1 MSHNAYY
8 VNSYVARRT
17 LHRNCGKACGNVLN
31 CATKA
36 PKINGYSKLN
46 RIWSL
51 VLLLKNRQKN
61 LKNAPIFRLLRNP
74 LGQQPIFTRV
84 LFNACAIIPEMAA
97 VWFGTSGFSY
107 KEWRP
112 AFYPEGLSDKQ
123 FLQFYSTRLNS
134 VEIDST
140 FYRMPSAKTIEAWRL
155 ATPEDFK
162 FTLKASQ
169 QITHRQRLKLPS
181 DALDYF
187 MNVVPGLGSRLGMV
201 LFQLPPFFKCD
212 RGKLE
217 AFLSVLPRGIPAA
230 FEFRHDS
237 WFNSEVYGLL
247 RKHNVALCIHDAD
260 EHTTPVE
267 LTAPFTYIRLRR
279 SVYSAS
285 LRKEWQ
291 DRIRTWAADS
301 IEVFAYIKHEDNP
314 DAPQIALEFASGLR

>member
-1 MSHNAYY
+1 L
-8 VNSYVARRT
+8 T
-17 LHRNCGKACGNVLN
+17 G
-31 CATKA
+31 
-36 PKINGYSKLN
+36 
-46 RIWSL
+46 
-51 VLLLKNRQKN
+51 
-61 LKNAPIFRLLRNP
+61 
-74 LGQQPIFTRV
+74 V
-84 LFNACAIIPEMAA
+84 LFAACAIIPEMMP

-155 ATPEDFK
+155 ATPEGFK

-187 MNVVPGLGSRLGMV
+187 MNVVPGLGHRLGMV

-212 RGKLE
+212 REKLE

-237 WFNSEVYGLL
+237 WFTNEVYGLL
-247 RKHNVALCIHDAD
+247 RKHEVALCIHDAD

-279 SVYSAS
+279 SVYGAS

-291 DRIRTWAADS
+291 DRIRTWAADG

>member
-1 MSHNAYY
+1 VFIY
-8 VNSYVARRT
+8 
-17 LHRNCGKACGNVLN
+17 
-31 CATKA
+31 
-36 PKINGYSKLN
+36 
-46 RIWSL
+46 
-51 VLLLKNRQKN
+51 
-61 LKNAPIFRLLRNP
+61 RLRDNP
-74 LGQQPIFTRV
+74 QMMP
-84 LFNACAIIPEMAA
+84 

-123 FLQFYSTRLNS
+123 FLQFYATRLNS

-140 FYRMPSAKTIEAWRL
+140 FYRMPSAKTIEAWRV
-155 ATPEDFK
+155 ATPDNFK

-181 DALDYF
+181 EALDYF

-201 LFQLPPFFKCD
+201 LFQLPPFFKSD
-212 RGKLE
+212 RQKLE
-217 AFLSVLPRGIPAA
+217 AFLSVLPRGVPAA

-237 WFNSEVYGLL
+237 WFTSEVYGLL
-247 RKHNVALCIHDAD
+247 RDHNVALCIHDAD
-260 EHTTPVE
+260 EHTTPIE
-267 LTAPFTYIRLRR
+267 LTAALTYIRLRR

-291 DRIRTWAADS
+291 DRIRGWAEDG

-314 DAPQIALEFASGLR
+314 DAPQIALDFSSGLR